1 MPRMRPQAPMKALL
15 CPKSFPKPKT
25 GSSSAVASMLAKGC
39 RSLLDGRPGNV
50 SDSGEGWPAAAP
62 LPMFLLRLSG
72 QKLQKD
78 GSCTVSVISQRAPRA
93 VACRSSA
100 CTHAAGLSE

>member
-1 MPRMRPQAPMKALL
+1 MSRDAKDEPTSTHEGSSV
-15 CPKSFPKPKT
+15 PKELSNPKT

-39 RSLLDGRPGNV
+39 RSLLDG
-50 SDSGEGWPAAAP
+50 SDSGEGWPAAP
-62 LPMFLLRLSG
+62 LPTFLSRLSV
-72 QKLQKD
+72 QKLRKD

-93 VACRSSA
+93 VTARSSA